1 MEYENIEINE
11 FSVEDSTPSIESSEE
26 SSEVDSF
33 SEVEIL
39 ESDDTEAH
47 DRIDEQSEVAEDHE
61 ESVEEVEG
69 VEEDVEIEEKPSST
83 IVQYLENE
91 EGDLELTELD
101 VNSLNIMSQAYVE
114 NMLAVSPTSNDYFD
128 FIPENILSYFQG
140 VMSNHIT
147 NDYRAYH
154 LRHWIQNSQYYSY
167 YDDYYY
173 LFYDY
178 DGESAEQ
185 CLEIYKPNGQ
195 NDYRF
200 SWGNAEVLN
209 ATIMYGTGVN
219 MSDLRKGV
227 SYAQEMSM
235 LLVFAGVLCLYIVNA
250 ILRHIKG

>member
-1 MEYENIEINE
+1 MEYENTEVIES
-11 FSVEDSTPSIESSEE
+11 FTEDSSSSSESVSE
-26 SSEVDSF
+26 SPEVVSSED
-33 SEVEIL
+33 VEIL
-39 ESDDTEAH
+39 ETDDTEAH
-47 DRIDEQSEVAEDHE
+47 DSTDEQSEVEEAHE
-61 ESVEEVEG
+61 ESVEEVET
-69 VEEDVEIEEKPSST
+69 VEEVEVKPSST

-114 NMLAVSPTSNDYFD
+114 SMLAVQTGSNDYYD
-128 FIPENILSYFQG
+128 FIPDNIMSYFQG
-140 VMSNHIT
+140 VMSNHLT

-173 LFYDY
+173 LFYDF

-200 SWGNAEVLN
+200 SWGNCEVLN
-209 ATIMYGTGVN
+209 ATIMYGTGDN
-219 MSDLRKGV
+219 MSDFRKGV
-227 SYAQEMSM
+227 SYGQEMAF
-235 LLVFAGVLCLYIVNA
+235 LLVLAGFLCLYIVNA
-250 ILRHIKG
+250 IFRHLKG